1 MLSIDIC
8 VLALS
13 VFLALKMLNQNLIIW
28 IVIAVFIICK
38 DKLKYKVV
46 FSCYV
51 WVLESIK
58 EMKKNFKKTICLYL
72 DMMEKGNKY
81 THTEATFGS

>member
-46 FSCYV
+46 FLAYV